1 MFIVI
6 KKKHI
11 ALVSLLIVAIILS
24 GVIFSAVSRTEYVY
38 TIPGSQYTV
47 VIDAGH
53 GGIDGGCVGD
63 RTGVYES
70 ELNLTYAK
78 TLAGT
83 LNRMGI
89 SVVMTR
95 VNSDGLYDS
104 SASNL
109 KRSEMLYRKKIIE
122 ESNADMV
129 LSIHMNSFPI
139 KSPRGAQV
147 FYKKDSVIGEN
158 LASSLQTILHK
169 DIPYAKRTAKVGDY
183 YVLNC
188 TDTPSALVECGF
200 LSNPEEES
208 LLQDKAYME
217 KFCYTLCCGIVD
229 YLNSK

>member
-1 MFIVI
+1 MFVVI

-11 ALVSLLIVAIILS
+11 VIVSVIILVAIIS
-24 GVIFSAVSRTEYVY
+24 GAVFSAVAKTEYVY
-38 TIPGSQYTV
+38 TVPNSTYTV

-63 RTGVYES
+63 TTGVYES
-70 ELNLTYAK
+70 ELNLQYARA
-78 TLAGT
+78 LAGT

-95 VNSDGLYDS
+95 TSSDGLYDS

-109 KRSEMLYRKKIIE
+109 KRSEMLYRKTVIE
-122 ESNADMV
+122 NASPNLV
-129 LSIHMNSFPI
+129 VSIHMNSFPI
-139 KSPRGAQV
+139 HSPRGAQV
-147 FYKKDSVIGEN
+147 FYKKGSEQGER
-158 LASSLQTILHK
+158 LATSLQTTLNK
-169 DIPYAKRTAKVGDY
+169 DIPYAKKTAKVGDY

-200 LSNPEEES
+200 LSNPEEER
-208 LLQDKAYME
+208 LLQDKSYIE

-229 YLNSK
+229 YLNT